1 MTTKSNKAVRQKS
14 INKTPRAKKA
24 ASCEVGNLCVHAL
37 ALYTNATIKERT
49 EDSVLL
55 YIPYTLVVG
64 KKSSDFYV
72 EFRMHPSTI
81 DFDVKDKTV
90 AEIGERMF
98 GFCFDIVRKEPNV
111 LGVDGKPLSTV
122 KKFTVVTS
130 YGDKFV
136 WSNGAYKTVKATVP
150 KKAKK

>member
-1 MTTKSNKAVRQKS
+1 MTTKSNKAVRQKR

-24 ASCEVGNLCVHAL
+24 TSNEVGNLCVHAL

-98 GFCFDIVRKEPNV
+98 GFCFDIV
-111 LGVDGKPLSTV
+111 ST
-122 KKFTVVTS
+122 
-130 YGDKFV
+130 
-136 WSNGAYKTVKATVP
+136 P
-150 KKAKK
+150 